1 MSYAKFRDMVQLC
14 GHLQARS
21 MGLTITELMQLTER
35 SRKTVERMLGT
46 LIGLGLVEANHI
58 RDSDHHLTKRWR
70 LEGSADAPI
79 HLFMNIEPL
88 EKVALE
94 RLLNSLDGGPAQRG
108 LTKMLSVQKPLS
120 RHLVNDLDEFI
131 ERDAHIGRVGPK
143 SHVRNAIMQVLEPAV
158 VGSEQVRLRYKSEL
172 KRRASARIINPH
184 GFLFG
189 RFSYLVAS
197 TTKGELRIYRL
208 DLIEDAEALGTYF
221 EEPKTWS
228 FKQWVQESFGVF
240 HGDEK
245 LQVKILFAPTV
256 AKRAES
262 IQFHSSQT
270 SKRQKDGSLLVTLT
284 CKGHRELIHELLHP
298 DWLGNF
304 QILEPKTLVDELR
317 SYMHATLES
326 HQNY

>member
-1 MSYAKFRDMVQLC
+1 MSYAKFRDMVELC

-131 ERDAHIGRVGPK
+131 IKLLRVK
-143 SHVRNAIMQVLEPAV
+143 S
-158 VGSEQVRLRYKSEL
+158 
-172 KRRASARIINPH
+172 IIPSYVN
-184 GFLFG
+184 FLFFINTVF
-189 RFSYLVAS
+189 FSCSPVFINFS
-197 TTKGELRIYRL
+197 V
-208 DLIEDAEALGTYF
+208 
-221 EEPKTWS
+221 
-228 FKQWVQESFGVF
+228 FKNIF
-240 HGDEK
+240 
-245 LQVKILFAPTV
+245 
-256 AKRAES
+256 
-262 IQFHSSQT
+262 
-270 SKRQKDGSLLVTLT
+270 
-284 CKGHRELIHELLHP
+284 
-298 DWLGNF
+298 
-304 QILEPKTLVDELR
+304 
-317 SYMHATLES
+317 
-326 HQNY
+326 